1 MWRRK
6 SLLPCAKN
14 FPPFLPRFQAVDCTI
29 QLRQTSRFSE
39 LRVVGHVVTA
49 FSSMT
54 MAPMGGAAPMGVLLA
69 ASQANAKVAPIG
81 QQSAVLLAMLLLG
94 ACCCC
99 ICIVQW
105 RTLRRRRGED
115 GESEQEPL
123 LSNTLSSSN
132 VRHRQQSSDIASIGT
147 PARDFVRL
155 SALPAAV
162 FQPRSAALQLSQ
174 SPICTSLAVAAPSLS
189 LTSAFFVRWMC
200 AATTAAAHAIKSA
213 SVSRCGPAGMLC
225 SAGRAPTLCSSARS
239 ADSTSREYRQRSSQ
253 TTTFRDGITRT
264 SQ

>member
-1 MWRRK
+1 M
-6 SLLPCAKN
+6 
-14 FPPFLPRFQAVDCTI
+14 
-29 QLRQTSRFSE
+29 
-39 LRVVGHVVTA
+39 
-49 FSSMT
+49 SSKT
-54 MAPMGGAAPMGVLLA
+54 GNPMGVLLA

-162 FQPRSAALQLSQ
+162 FQPRSAALRLSHTHLHLPCRG
-174 SPICTSLAVAAPSLS
+174 SSHPLI
-189 LTSAFFVRWMC
+189 TSAFFVRRMC
-200 AATTAAAHAIKSA
+200 TATTDAAHATKSA
-213 SVSRCGPAGMLC
+213 SVSRCGPAGMPC
-225 SAGRAPTLCSSARS
+225 SAGRVPTLCSSARS